1 MIKLLLTLLLLLI
14 LIGIWVILYDSTRF
28 VTTKYKIV
36 NCKIQKQCK
45 ALFITDLHNHT
56 YGRDNHLLL
65 KTIEECQP
73 DFILIGGDLLTATP
87 GKKMDVAISLL
98 KELVKHYPIYYANGN
113 HEYRLKLY
121 PQTYGTMAEEYEA
134 ALQKIGIKRLE
145 NERNLLKEYGI
156 EIFGCEIDKSYY
168 VRFRIPHME
177 KEYLNSILGEPDH
190 KNYAVLLA
198 HNPDFFSAYAAWGA
212 DLVLSGH
219 VHGGVVRVPFL
230 GKGVIAPSLRLFPHY
245 DGGLFEEGN
254 AKMVLSRGMGAH
266 TIPFRMF
273 NPAELVELSFV
284 PTDDM

>member
-1 MIKLLLTLLLLLI
+1 MIKLLLTLLLLLV
-14 LIGIWVILYDSTRF
+14 LAGIWVILYDSTRF

-36 NCKIQKQCK
+36 NCKIQKPCK

-65 KTIEECQP
+65 KTIEDCHP

-87 GKKMDVAISLL
+87 GKKMDVAVSLL

-134 ALQKIGIKRLE
+134 ELQKIGIKRLE
-145 NERNLLKEYGI
+145 NDRRLLKEYGI

-168 VRFRIPHME
+168 VRFRIPNME
-177 KEYLNSILGEPDH
+177 KEYLDSILGEPDCG
-190 KNYAVLLA
+190 KYSVLLA
-198 HNPDFFSAYAAWGA
+198 HNPDFFPAYAAWGA

-245 DGGLFEEGN
+245 DGGLFEEGKT
-254 AKMVLSRGMGAH
+254 KMVLSRGMGAH